1 MSRKQPLPPLAVL
14 TRQSRRRL
22 QEARAFDEEER
33 RHTAVGDMEEHRYH
47 SEGPSIGTA
56 AMFAAL
62 QGEFTRMRQ
71 NINGQCESTGSGC
84 AP

>member
-14 TRQSRRRL
+14 TRQSKRRQ

-33 RHTAVGDMEEHRYH
+33 RQIAVGDMEGHRYH
-47 SEGPSIGTA
+47 SEGPRIGTA
-56 AMFAAL
+56 AMFDAL

-71 NINGQCESTGSGC
+71 NINEQLS
-84 AP
+84 